1 MDDATGLLFGVNAK
15 VSPLWLTMSW
25 AIVIVGEMLISPV
38 GLSATSKLAPKAFQ
52 AQMMSIWFLSNAA
65 AQAINAQIV
74 KLYTPDTQILYYGVV
89 GGITVVFGFILL
101 FYVPRIEKL
110 MSGVK

>member
-1 MDDATGLLFGVNAK
+1 
-15 VSPLWLTMSW
+15 
-25 AIVIVGEMLISPV
+25 
-38 GLSATSKLAPKAFQ
+38 
-52 AQMMSIWFLSNAA
+52 MMSIWFLSNAA